1 MDIWVDGKDA
11 VVTEASVTPIRPVIP
26 LAALAIWD
34 PKPPTKLVRSER
46 GHWTLHNRC
55 HRCDN
60 GSFTDNVC
68 CMMCRTDGA
77 PCLPPYAIS
86 GTETAVVGFRSL
98 VCIGRDLPSS
108 VQPPV
113 DDRNS
118 LIGCLTEKN

>member
-34 PKPPTKLVRSER
+34 PKPPAKLVRLER

-60 GSFTDNVC
+60 GPFTDNVGC
-68 CMMCRTDGA
+68 TTCRMDDA
-77 PCLPPYAIS
+77 PCLPPSAVA
-86 GTETAVVGFRSL
+86 GTETAVVGLGSL
-98 VCIGRDLPSS
+98 GFIGRNQPSS
-108 VQPPV
+108 IQLPV
-113 DDRNS
+113 DDRNR
-118 LIGCLTEKN
+118 LVGCQTEKN

>member
-60 GSFTDNVC
+60 GPFTDNAG

-77 PCLPPYAIS
+77 PCLPPSAVV
-86 GTETAVVGFRSL
+86 GTETAVVSLRSPGFIQQNQPSL
-98 VCIGRDLPSS
+98 

-113 DDRNS
+113 DDQ
-118 LIGCLTEKN
+118 TV

>member
-55 HRCDN
+55 HRCNN
-60 GSFTDNVC
+60 GPFTDNVG

-77 PCLPPYAIS
+77 LPCLPPS
-86 GTETAVVGFRSL
+86 AVGGQRRPLSALGRSL
-98 VCIGRDLPSS
+98 ARWVSLGEIGLFKRRAN
-108 VQPPV
+108 
-113 DDRNS
+113 DRN
-118 LIGCLTEKN
+118 CLVG

>member
-60 GSFTDNVC
+60 GPFRQCGLYDVS
-68 CMMCRTDGA
+68 DGRHA
-77 PCLPPYAIS
+77 VSATVRRRGDRARRCHVARFLLGKIS
-86 GTETAVVGFRSL
+86 
-98 VCIGRDLPSS
+98 
-108 VQPPV
+108 PV
-113 DDRNS
+113 
-118 LIGCLTEKN
+118 